1 MGITFPI
8 WGINSLILHHFMIEY
23 PPVTAAIL
31 TVTAAKRDLSEQS
44 LVAVLKVGSEIVTKV
59 N

>member
-1 MGITFPI
+1 
-8 WGINSLILHHFMIEY
+8 MIEY